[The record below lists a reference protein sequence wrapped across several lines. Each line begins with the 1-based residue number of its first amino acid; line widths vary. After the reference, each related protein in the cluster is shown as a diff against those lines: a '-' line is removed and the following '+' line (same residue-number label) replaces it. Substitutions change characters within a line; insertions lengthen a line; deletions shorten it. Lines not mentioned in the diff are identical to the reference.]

1 MKNFLVCLAIVVG
14 LVIACVNA
22 MDREWLMDYQAQTG
36 NQARFAT
43 SDDECLSTEHFD
55 EHYGVCI
62 KMRAFTVDDNL

>member
-1 MKNFLVCLAIVVG
+1 MKNFLINFSIVAW
-14 LVIACVNA
+14 LVIVGVNA
-22 MDREWLMDYQAQTG
+22 MDREWLADYQKNTG

-62 KMRAFTVDDNL
+62 KMRAFTVEDHL

>member
-14 LVIACVNA
+14 LVIAGVNA
-22 MDREWLMDYQAQTG
+22 MDREWLMDYQTQTG

-43 SDDECLSTEHFD
+43 SDDECRSDEHFD
-55 EHYGVCI
+55 DRYGVCI

>member
-1 MKNFLVCLAIVVG
+1 MKNFLLSLSIVVG
-14 LVIACVNA
+14 LVIAGVNA

-55 EHYGVCI
+55 ERYGVCI
-62 KMRAFTVDDNL
+62 KMHEFTVEDNL